1 MAIVYFETSWA
12 ILSTIGVA
20 NTLFGFII
28 AGITAFS
35 PVSLIPIVVS
45 VAGSIANG
53 LCYYSFYAD
62 YPILNTAVA
71 SGVADVMWMI
81 QEAGISFYSY
91 AILTRV
97 LRSRD
102 RIIFMTLFWIV
113 IGAIFVLRM
122 MILVSRVKILV
133 NGESDLM
140 PTINGLHVGYF
151 SSLAVLE
158 CLSAFFLL
166 RKFAAAKS
174 ISQGASIAPTLF
186 QHLMRSTEIRLAIL
200 ALIGV
205 TRAVTYFFQP
215 TVQQARTVAGQIDR
229 FVYTLECMF
238 PVMIF
243 IDILASRLVH
253 EQTTHENSSF
263 RLANR
268 RNSSQERLPSAGDN
282 GTQVASVWSGGKRV
296 NLQVRR
302 ESGTSRSSLFP
313 PENESDG
320 SDRSTRDFGMIDCT
334 ITSGITKT
342 IEIKV
347 ENSARKRSQDAAE
360 TGST

>member
-215 TVQQARTVAGQIDR
+215 AVQQARTVAGQIDR

-238 PVMIF
+238 PVMI
-243 IDILASRLVH
+243 L
-253 EQTTHENSSF
+253 
-263 RLANR
+263 

-313 PENESDG
+313 PENVSDG
-320 SDRSTRDFGMIDCT
+320 SDRSTRDFGMIDYT

>member
-1 MAIVYFETSWA
+1 MAAVYFETSWA
-12 ILSTIGVA
+12 ILSTIGLA
-20 NTLFGFII
+20 NTLFGFIV

-45 VAGSIANG
+45 IAGSIANG

-81 QEAGISFYSY
+81 QESGISFYSY

-97 LRSRD
+97 LCSRD
-102 RIIFMTLFWIV
+102 RIIFKSLFWV
-113 IGAIFVLRM
+113 ALGAIFILRM

-140 PTINGLHVGYF
+140 PTINDLHVGYF
-151 SSLAVLE
+151 SCLAVLE

-174 ISQGASIAPTLF
+174 ISQGASTASALF

-215 TVQQARTVAGQIDR
+215 AVQQARTVAGQIDR

-243 IDILASRLVH
+243 IDILASRLVY
-253 EQTTHENSSF
+253 EQSTHENSSF

-268 RNSSQERLPSAGDN
+268 NNSIQERLPSAGGN
-282 GTQVASVWSGGKRV
+282 GTQIASVWSGGKRAK
-296 NLQVRR
+296 LQVRR

-313 PENESDG
+313 PENVSDG
-320 SDRSTRDFGMIDCT
+320 SDSSNRDFGVIDFT
-334 ITSGITKT
+334 MTSGITKP

-347 ENSARKRSQDAAE
+347 ENNTQTRPQDAQE